1 MTEQESYIVLNMLNG
16 IGPARM
22 NILKSRYGSAG
33 NILNAS
39 AEDLAALPGVGKV
52 LGEKIANWEKY
63 VDLAGELL
71 LAEKGG
77 VKIVTLADEEE
88 YPYILRELRD
98 APLCLY
104 IRGDLP
110 PDIGERSLGIV
121 GTRSMSHYGSRMAK
135 HLSEAAAYSHFTVI
149 SGLAYG
155 VDACAHHAVLDA
167 GGKTVSVLGGGLARI
182 QPQDHVPLAREIV
195 EKGGAVISEFP
206 METNPTRHT
215 FPMRNR
221 IISGLSTGV
230 LVVEAGLNSGS
241 LITANFALEQNRTLF
256 AVPGHADDPGA
267 AGCNS
272 LIRQGAVL
280 VECFDHI
287 LEEFEFLPGFT
298 SGRNM
303 IREEKSSYMATPVSI
318 KDGHTENDPEK
329 DESEKLLAVLQKEK
343 TASLETLAEKS
354 GLAAGTI
361 SSLLIMLE
369 LEHRIQR
376 LDSGLYRLKI

>member
-1 MTEQESYIVLNMLNG
+1 MTEQEAYIVINMLSG

-22 NILKSRYGSAG
+22 NILMTRYGNPCDILSAP
-33 NILNAS
+33 
-39 AEDLAALPGVGKV
+39 EKELAVLPGMGRI
-52 LGEKIANWEKY
+52 LAEKLANWEKY
-63 VDLAGELL
+63 TDLEKELL
-71 LAEKGG
+71 IAEKSG
-77 VKIVTLADEEE
+77 VKIVTQADEN
-88 YPYILRELRD
+88 YPSALRELRD

-104 IRGDLP
+104 VRGELP
-110 PDIGERSLGIV
+110 VNIGERSIGIV
-121 GTRSMSHYGSRMAK
+121 GTRNISHYGTRMTR
-135 HLSEAAAYSHFTVI
+135 HLAESAAYANFTVI

-155 VDACAHHAVLDA
+155 VDACAHRSVLA
-167 GGKTVSVLGGGLARI
+167 SGGKTISVLGGGLARL

-206 METNPTRHT
+206 LETSPTRHT

-241 LITANFALEQNRTLF
+241 LITANFALEQNKTLF

-280 VECFDHI
+280 VESFDHI
-287 LEEFEFLPGFT
+287 LEEFEFLPTF
-298 SGRNM
+298 RNCRGVTEKKE
-303 IREEKSSYMATPVSI
+303 RECPAKPEGGPLTAG
-318 KDGHTENDPEK
+318 DENTVK
-329 DESEKLLAVLQKEK
+329 ILAALKEERS
-343 TASLETLAEKS
+343 ASLETLVEKTLIPAQS
-354 GLAAGTI
+354 I

-369 LEHRIQR
+369 LERKVER
-376 LDSGLYRLKI
+376 LDSGLYKLKM

>member
-1 MTEQESYIVLNMLNG
+1 MTEQEAYIVINMLSG

-22 NILKSRYGSAG
+22 NILMTRYGSPCD
-33 NILNAS
+33 ILS
-39 AEDLAALPGVGKV
+39 APEKELAVLPGMGKV
-52 LGEKIANWEKY
+52 LAEKLANWEKY
-63 VDLAGELL
+63 TDLEKELL
-71 LAEKGG
+71 IAEKSG
-77 VKIVTLADEEE
+77 VKIVTLADED
-88 YPYILRELRD
+88 YPAVLRELRD

-104 IRGDLP
+104 IRGELP
-110 PDIGERSLGIV
+110 ADIGDRSIGIV
-121 GTRSMSHYGSRMAK
+121 GTRNISHYGTRMTK
-135 HLSEAAAYSHFTVI
+135 HLAESAAYANFTVI

-155 VDACAHHAVLDA
+155 VDACAHRSVLEA
-167 GGKTVSVLGGGLARI
+167 GGKTISVLGGGLARL

-206 METNPTRHT
+206 LETNPTRHT

-241 LITANFALEQNRTLF
+241 LITANFALEQNKTLF

-280 VECFDHI
+280 VESFDHI
-287 LEEFEFLPGFT
+287 LEEFEFLPSF
-298 SGRNM
+298 RNY
-303 IREEKSSYMATPVSI
+303 RTYTGKTEEKHSPEQEEGPLTAGDENTAKIFTVLKEESS
-318 KDGHTENDPEK
+318 
-329 DESEKLLAVLQKEK
+329 
-343 TASLETLAEKS
+343 ASLETLAEKT
-354 GLAAGTI
+354 LIPAQTI

-369 LEHRIQR
+369 LERQVER
-376 LDSGLYRLKI
+376 LDSGLYKLKNGY

>member
-1 MTEQESYIVLNMLNG
+1 MTEQEAYIALNLING
-16 IGPARM
+16 IGPARL
-22 NILKSRYGSAG
+22 NILKSRFETAEK
-33 NILNAS
+33 ILHAPEE
-39 AEDLAALPGVGKV
+39 ALAALPGVGKV
-52 LGEKIANWEKY
+52 LAEKIAHWEKY
-63 VDLAGELL
+63 ADLAGELD

-77 VKIVTLADEEE
+77 VKIVTLADEE
-88 YPYILRELRD
+88 YPSVLRELRD

-104 IRGDLP
+104 VRGDLP
-110 PDIGERSLGIV
+110 VNIGERSLAVV
-121 GTRSMSHYGSRMAK
+121 GTRSMSHYGNRMAR
-135 HLSEAAAYSHFTVI
+135 HLSEAAAYAGFTII

-155 VDACAHHAVLDA
+155 VDACAHRAALDA
-167 GGKTVSVLGGGLARI
+167 GGRTVSVLGGGLARI

-206 METNPTRHT
+206 METMPTRHT

-256 AVPGHADDPGA
+256 AVPGQADDPNA

-303 IREEKSSYMATPVSI
+303 IREERAVFKEEVPEGAGEDSAQPVE
-318 KDGHTENDPEK
+318 DDPGGK
-329 DESEKLLAVLQKEK
+329 ILAVLREEK
-343 TASLETLAEKS
+343 TASLEILAEKS
-354 GLAAGTI
+354 GLPAGEL

-369 LEHRIQR
+369 LERRIVR
-376 LDSGLYRLKI
+376 LDSGLYRLKM

>member
-1 MTEQESYIVLNMLNG
+1 MTEQEAYIVINMLSG

-22 NILKSRYGSAG
+22 NILMTRYG
-33 NILNAS
+33 NPCDI
-39 AEDLAALPGVGKV
+39 LAAPEKELAVLPGMGRI
-52 LGEKIANWEKY
+52 LAEKLANWEKY
-63 VDLAGELL
+63 TDLERELL
-71 LAEKGG
+71 IAEKSG
-77 VKIVTLADEEE
+77 VKIVTQADEN
-88 YPYILRELRD
+88 YPSALRELRD

-104 IRGDLP
+104 VRGELP
-110 PDIGERSLGIV
+110 VNIGERSIGIV
-121 GTRSMSHYGSRMAK
+121 GTRNISHYGTRMTR
-135 HLSEAAAYSHFTVI
+135 HLAESAAYANFTVI

-155 VDACAHHAVLDA
+155 VDACAHRSVLEA
-167 GGKTVSVLGGGLARI
+167 GGKTISVLGGGLARL

-206 METNPTRHT
+206 LETSPTRHT

-241 LITANFALEQNRTLF
+241 LITANFALEQNKTLF

-280 VECFDHI
+280 VESFDHI
-287 LEEFEFLPGFT
+287 LEEFEFLPTF
-298 SGRNM
+298 RNCRGVTEKKE
-303 IREEKSSYMATPVSI
+303 RECPASPEGGPLTAG
-318 KDGHTENDPEK
+318 DENTVK
-329 DESEKLLAVLQKEK
+329 ILAALKEERS
-343 TASLETLAEKS
+343 ASLETLAEKTLIPAQS
-354 GLAAGTI
+354 I

-369 LEHRIQR
+369 LERKVER
-376 LDSGLYRLKI
+376 LDSGLYKLKM

>member
-1 MTEQESYIVLNMLNG
+1 MTEQEGYIILNMLNG
-16 IGPARM
+16 IGPARL
-22 NILKSRYGSAG
+22 NILKSRFGSPV
-33 NILNAS
+33 NILQAG
-39 AEDLAALPGVGKV
+39 AKDLAALPGIGST
-52 LGEKIANWEKY
+52 LAEKIANWEKS
-63 VDLAGELL
+63 VDLDAELL

-77 VKIVTLADEEE
+77 VKIVTMEDED
-88 YPYILRELRD
+88 YPIVLRELRD

-104 IRGDLP
+104 VRGVLP
-110 PDIGERSLGIV
+110 PNIGERSLGIV

-135 HLSEAAAYSHFTVI
+135 HLSEAAAYSRFTVI

-155 VDACAHHAVLDA
+155 VDACAHRAVLDA
-167 GGKTVSVLGGGLARI
+167 GGRTVSVLGGGLARI

-206 METNPTRHT
+206 MTTNPTRHT
-215 FPMRNR
+215 FPLRNR

-241 LITANFALEQNRTLF
+241 LITANFALEQNKTLF

-280 VECFDHI
+280 VESFDHI
-287 LEEFEFLPGFT
+287 LEEFEFLPTFT

-303 IREEKSSYMATPVSI
+303 IREERSPYGNKNETA
-318 KDGHTENDPEK
+318 KENTILPDTG
-329 DESEKLLAVLQKEK
+329 DEESNKILAILQKEK
-343 TASLETLAEKS
+343 SASLEILAEKS
-354 GLAAGTI
+354 NLPASTL

-369 LEHRIQR
+369 LEHRIVR

>member
-1 MTEQESYIVLNMLNG
+1 MTEQEGYIILNMLNG
-16 IGPARM
+16 IGPARL
-22 NILKSRYGSAG
+22 NILKSRFGSPV
-33 NILNAS
+33 NILQAG
-39 AEDLAALPGVGKV
+39 AKDLAALPGIGST
-52 LGEKIANWEKY
+52 LAEKIANWENT
-63 VDLAGELL
+63 VDLASELE

-77 VKIVTLADEEE
+77 VKIVTMEDED
-88 YPYILRELRD
+88 YPIVLRELRD

-104 IRGDLP
+104 VRGVLP
-110 PDIGERSLGIV
+110 PNIGERSLGIV

-135 HLSEAAAYSHFTVI
+135 HLAEAAAYSRFIVI

-155 VDACAHHAVLDA
+155 VDACAHRAVLDA
-167 GGKTVSVLGGGLARI
+167 GGRTVSVLGGGLARI

-206 METNPTRHT
+206 MTTNPTRHT
-215 FPMRNR
+215 FPLRNR

-241 LITANFALEQNRTLF
+241 LITANFALEQNKTLF

-280 VECFDHI
+280 VESFDHI
-287 LEEFEFLPGFT
+287 LEEFEFLPSFT

-303 IREEKSSYMATPVSI
+303 IREARSPY
-318 KDGHTENDPEK
+318 GNENETAKENTILPDTG
-329 DESEKLLAVLQKEK
+329 DEESNKILAILQKEK
-343 TASLETLAEKS
+343 SASLEILAEKS
-354 GLAAGTI
+354 NLPASTL

-369 LEHRIQR
+369 LEHRIVR